1 MLTFA
6 GVMAMEV
13 SVLVDPPVTLRV
25 VVPLTP
31 IIAALTAVD
40 PAATPV
46 AMPLAFTVAIELLAA
61 AQVAA
66 ELMFA
71 VEPSLYVAV
80 AVNCSVAPTAMLGV
94 AGVTAIDVSVFAGD
108 TPDILLVQPV
118 TARVIT
124 SRQPRQSH

>member
-1 MLTFA
+1 
-6 GVMAMEV
+6 MEV

>member
-1 MLTFA
+1 
-6 GVMAMEV
+6 
-13 SVLVDPPVTLRV
+13 
-25 VVPLTP
+25 
-31 IIAALTAVD
+31 
-40 PAATPV
+40 
-46 AMPLAFTVAIELLAA
+46 
-61 AQVAA
+61 
-66 ELMFA
+66 MFA